1 MSAKQ
6 DDARLFERNPALN
19 GNLPEVLVQCQHDAG
34 LGFGEVR
41 KDRILPSGAIGPGP
55 KHIMAAGA
63 KGLDDRLREVL
74 VSEQALLGSMLL
86 TDRMWGRHLGGTRA
100 LVSPRR
106 TSG

>member
-19 GNLPEVLVQCQHDAG
+19 GNLPEVFVQRQHDAG
-34 LGFGEVR
+34 LGFGEVQ
-41 KDRILPSGAIGPGP
+41 KDRVFPPDAIGPSP
-55 KHIMAAGA
+55 KHIMAAGG

>member
-1 MSAKQ
+1 MSSKQ
-6 DDARLFERNPALN
+6 DDARLFERNPALH
-19 GNLPEVLVQCQHDAG
+19 GNLPEVLVQHQQDAG
-34 LGFGEVR
+34 LGFG
-41 KDRILPSGAIGPGP
+41 KIQQDGILPSGAIGPGP

-100 LVSPRR
+100 LVSPTR